1 MSRHFNISVRVHVR
15 VSTYIILKEEDST
28 EKAEKVSGEQ
38 GEVDGG
44 GAAQFHH
51 DGHTAVQ
58 AIHAQCEGREQQA

>member
-1 MSRHFNISVRVHVR
+1 MCC

-28 EKAEKVSGEQ
+28 EKAEKVGGEQ

-58 AIHAQCEGREQQA
+58 AIHAQCKGREQQA